1 MHDAELMVTFEKHD
15 LKLVEVDGE
24 RYMTTRALA
33 LSLDTRV
40 RSLKKLVQE
49 MRARGELKEGVHL
62 KCLPLQTCGGP
73 QTTILITYRG
83 VIRLAMRS
91 DSPRAVRFRDWA
103 EEVLYAVMTRGGDA
117 AQAMRSL
124 IEKGLKEIGSAND
137 RAAKRACDLILSL
150 RSGEPAALSA
160 YEEQD
165 KRGQGYITAMKWVRK
180 YYPRF
185 FYPSMNYGGKFEGYV
200 AKRYLARR
208 HRWPEHDDTT
218 RLHAWLYS
226 EIHDRQFLVLSLVQF
241 LSDELSRAIR
251 RGEGGGPKAITA
263 GEVG

>member
-1 MHDAELMVTFEKHD
+1 MKSTELMVTFEKHD

-24 RYMTTRALA
+24 RYLTTRALA

-62 KCLPLQTCGGP
+62 KCLPVQTCGGL

-103 EEVLYAVMTRGGDA
+103 EEVLYTVMTRGGDA
-117 AQAMRSL
+117 AQAIRSL

-137 RAAKRACDLILSL
+137 QAAKRACDLILSL
-150 RSGEPAALSA
+150 RSGEPTSLSA
-160 YEEQD
+160 YQRQD
-165 KRGQGYITAMKWVRK
+165 GKAQDFITAMHWVRK

-200 AKRYLARR
+200 AKRYLARH

-218 RLHAWLYS
+218 RLHAWVYA
-226 EIHDRQFLVLSLVQF
+226 EIHDREFLMLSLVQF
-241 LSDELSRAIR
+241 LSDELSRAIHQ
-251 RGEGGGPKAITA
+251 GDGGVPKAITA
-263 GEVG
+263 GEVE